1 MLETSELLKKA
12 EAFASEMHS
21 GQFDRGGVPYIEHPR
36 FVASKVDGE
45 LEKAVAWLHDVV
57 EDTEAT
63 VQDVRAL
70 FGDEVADAVELLTH
84 KKGVPYLEYVRGIKK
99 NEIARKVK
107 MADLQHNMDISRLP
121 IVGDD
126 DWNRVAKY
134 RKAYDI
140 LSKAQR

>member
-1 MLETSELLKKA
+1 MSEILKRA
-12 EAFASEMHS
+12 EEFAIEMHM
-21 GQFDRGGVPYIEHPR
+21 GQFDRGGVPYIEHPKA
-36 FVASKVDGE
+36 VASKVDGE
-45 LEKAVAWLHDVV
+45 IEKAVAWLHDVV
-57 EDTEAT
+57 EDTSAT
-63 VQDVRAL
+63 IQEVRIL

-84 KKGVPYLEYVRGIKK
+84 KKGVPYLEYVRGIKG

-121 IVGDD
+121 VVNDD

-140 LSKAQR
+140 LSDTQR